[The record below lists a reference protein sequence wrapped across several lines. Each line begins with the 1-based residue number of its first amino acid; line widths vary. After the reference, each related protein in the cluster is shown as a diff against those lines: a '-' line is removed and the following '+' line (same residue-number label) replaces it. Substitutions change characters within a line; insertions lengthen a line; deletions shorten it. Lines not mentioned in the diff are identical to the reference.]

1 MIWDYYLVVHYIV
14 INLSLSAH
22 CDQVHYYREYDSFIL
37 YIIAFWLSV
46 WSDRG
51 STDSMFCGLPGSIY
65 TWYIERSLEQTLDTD
80 VTAQRL
86 DDMNVRLLSME
97 NRIGRLEKEIQL
109 LKSDNNDLDSK
120 VELKDAQADVSFI
133 LLEQAELSERYLATQ
148 SFLSQKYK
156 IYTT

>member
-1 MIWDYYLVVHYIV
+1 M
-14 INLSLSAH
+14 
-22 CDQVHYYREYDSFIL
+22 
-37 YIIAFWLSV
+37 SV

-51 STDSMFCGLPGSIY
+51 STDSMFFGLPGSIC

-109 LKSDNNDLDSK
+109 LKSHNNDWDSK
-120 VELKDAQADVSFI
+120 VELRGAQADVSFI